1 MSVPNYWRE
10 IPRRYRMEASQCRSC
25 GSTFYPPRVVC
36 AECRAE
42 QLDTVRLPMRGVV
55 ETYTVVRVA
64 PSIFMGQAPYPLAI
78 VRLENGTRLLTQVVD
93 CEPAELRIGLPV
105 RLEFRRIFAE
115 GRAGIICYGHKAVP
129 E

>member
-10 IPRRYRMEASQCRSC
+10 IPRRYRLEAGQCRSC
-25 GSTFYPPRVVC
+25 GAVHYPPRAVC
-36 AECRAE
+36 PECKG
-42 QLDTVRLPMRGVV
+42 QDLDTVNLPMRGVI

-64 PSIFMGQAPYPLAI
+64 PSAFMDQAPYALAI
-78 VRLENGTRLLTQVVD
+78 IRLENGTRLLTQVVD
-93 CEPAELRIGLPV
+93 GEPEALTRGMPV
-105 RLEFRRIFAE
+105 RLEFRRIYAE